1 MVVRLVDLR
10 TACACLPSCRQE
22 LYGLRHGCAALDP
35 SSLDMRLVLL
45 EQIRLVLLDKIDRI
59 DRVGASMVTLK
70 VPMIE

>member
-10 TACACLPSCRQE
+10 ATCACLPSCCQE
-22 LYGLRHGCAALDP
+22 LYGLRHGRAALDP